1 MFAKKYNCMKPIDEL
16 ANDFL
21 SQSTIAVVGISS
33 TKQTVANGVYK
44 RLKIGKRTVFAV
56 GKNTALY
63 DSDPCYPD
71 LASIPARVDGVFVA
85 ANPENIERVIDE
97 CVSLTIQRV
106 WIHNFNG
113 VMKLSDTTA
122 KKCREHNITVIPGAC
137 PMMFGIDADV
147 GHKCIKWF
155 LSITGKLRTE

>member
-1 MFAKKYNCMKPIDEL
+1 MKPIKEL

-21 SQSTIAVVGISS
+21 SCSVIAVVGISS
-33 TKQTVANGVYK
+33 AKQTVANGVYK
-44 RLKIGKRTVFAV
+44 KLKTEKRTVYAV
-56 GKNTALY
+56 GKNTTLF
-63 DSDPCYPD
+63 DNDRCYPD
-71 LASIPARVDGVFVA
+71 LATVPARVDGVFVA

-97 CVSLTIQRV
+97 CVALAIPRV

-113 VMKLSDTTA
+113 VMKLSDATA

-137 PMMFGIDADV
+137 PMMFINNADF

-155 LSITGKLRTE
+155 LSATGKLKAV